1 MTCPREPYFSSRPSA
16 CGRAEVQTL
25 ESGFSLVAA
34 IFLIVVM
41 ASLGTYM
48 VAISAVQQKT
58 TLFALQAARAERAV
72 RSGVEWALYQVL
84 DPAGNVAAACG
95 AAPSTPTTNT
105 LALTVPGLNGF
116 TVDVTCRYTQHQQ
129 GPDNFNVFA
138 IDANARYGT
147 FGQPDY
153 VSRTLQVTASDLF

>member
-1 MTCPREPYFSSRPSA
+1 MSRLRERHASTRPLRGSR
-16 CGRAEVQTL
+16 VQTRAH

-34 IFLIVVM
+34 IFLIVVL

-48 VAISAVQQKT
+48 VTISAVQQKT
-58 TLFALQAARAERAV
+58 TLFALQSARAERAV

-84 DPAGNVAAACG
+84 DPAGNVAATCG

-105 LALTVPGLNGF
+105 LTLTVPGLDGF

-147 FGQPDY
+147 FGEPDY